1 MQSMK
6 DDLETLRGTASRV
19 QRWIGR
25 DDFLIYGGLLSDLL
39 SGNFNQ
45 NCDIDIAFK
54 YESETQIMNVI
65 KALSENQFCIIADR
79 DYYIR
84 NTHYVRLLYAVKEDV
99 FLDIAFMNDPYEV
112 GVLTM
117 DSVFYSNQLSELVD
131 NYGGKKDLKEG
142 CIRLRED
149 ARSENPLH
157 IINRLICVCAKYD
170 ISLKTEKINK
180 MIEEISWGK
189 LDNITENKDA
199 LSSFL
204 SRLIKSIVV
213 AKDQKHFIR
222 ELIDEGII
230 GKVFPIL
237 RTVLER
243 SLDNGKYKDASSKQ
257 EFIMNTY
264 REANNDFEL
273 EELQKY
279 FSYFR
284 YRTWSEDEF
293 RLAHI
298 CPDNVH
304 FEQ

>member
-1 MQSMK
+1 MK
-6 DDLETLRGTASRV
+6 DNLETLRKIASRV

-25 DDFLIYGGLLSDLL
+25 DDFLIYGGVLSDLL

-65 KALSENQFCIIADR
+65 KALSDNQFCIIADR

-84 NTHYVRLLYAVKEDV
+84 NSHYVRLLYAVKEDV
-99 FLDIAFMNDPYEV
+99 FLDIAFMNDPHEV
-112 GVLTM
+112 GVFTM

-131 NYGGKKDLKEG
+131 NYGGMKDFKEG

-149 ARSENPLH
+149 ARTENPLY
-157 IINRLICVCAKYD
+157 IINRLMCVCAKYN
-170 ISLKTEKINK
+170 ISLKS
-180 MIEEISWGK
+180 EEISKIIEESSWGK
-189 LDNITENKDA
+189 VDNITENKDA

-213 AKDQKHFIR
+213 ARDQKHFIR
-222 ELIDEGII
+222 ELIDEGIVD
-230 GKVFPIL
+230 KAFPIL

-243 SLDNGKYKDASSKQ
+243 TLDNGKYKDASSKQ

-264 REANNDFEL
+264 CEANNDLEL
-273 EELQKY
+273 EELKKY
-279 FSYFR
+279 FSHFR
-284 YRTWSEDEF
+284 YRSWSEDEF
-293 RLAHI
+293 CLAHL
-298 CPDNVH
+298 CP
-304 FEQ
+304 Q